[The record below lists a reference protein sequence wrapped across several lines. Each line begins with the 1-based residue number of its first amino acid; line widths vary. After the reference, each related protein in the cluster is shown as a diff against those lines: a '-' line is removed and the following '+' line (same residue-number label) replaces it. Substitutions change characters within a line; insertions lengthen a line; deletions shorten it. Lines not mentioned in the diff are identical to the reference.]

1 MLIMP
6 EPYVTSATITGGKIV
21 LSVRLDEF
29 KPNEYVEISGQATQI
44 NGAFAYFY
52 DIQQVPAEPNVLAD
66 PSVPNDTDHYDVDV
80 TGAPSPHQFRGDQDV
95 SVVARVARVWLT
107 VLGGQP
113 SQTGSGQG
121 DAAPDGATW
130 KEKRVSQINGSSW

>member
-1 MLIMP
+1 MP

-21 LSVRLDEF
+21 LTVRLDEF

-52 DIQQVPAEPNVLAD
+52 DIQQVPAKPNVLAD
-66 PSVPNDTDHYDVDV
+66 PNVPNDTGHYDVAV
-80 TGAPSPHQFRGDQDV
+80 TGAPSPHQFKGEQDV

-107 VLGGQP
+107 VMEWQQVMGYVHGQP
-113 SQTGSGQG
+113 APNGS
-121 DAAPDGATW
+121 TW
-130 KEKRVSQINGSSW
+130 KEKRVSQINGGSW